1 MSQRLERLM
10 QLWNIKKE
18 LTQKTYQQFLDAQ
31 EQFKKNKLKHD
42 QLVGYRQDYLKQ
54 LESLGEKGSRV
65 GSLRNRIDFIAHID
79 TALVQLNGHL
89 AQLAKVRTKAEIAYN
104 QAKVS
109 EEGVNLLIERV
120 KKSLQ
125 STIQRQEQKE
135 NDEYAQ
141 KQWYS
146 KQFNE

>member
-1 MSQRLERLM
+1 MNQRLDRLT

-18 LTQKTYQQFLDAQ
+18 MTKVAYQQFLDAQ

-54 LESLGEKGSRV
+54 LELLGEKGSHV
-65 GSLRNRIDFIAHID
+65 GNLRNRIDFIAHID
-79 TALVQLNGHL
+79 TALGQLNAHL
-89 AQLAKVRTKAEIAYN
+89 AQLAKVRSRAEIVYK

-120 KKSLQ
+120 KKKQQ
-125 STIQRQEQKE
+125 SQLMRQEQKE

-146 KQFNE
+146 DEINE